1 MTIDQRQT
9 NETKGSHGSYGTQD
23 SNLGRALL
31 DSAELEKIPG
41 DECIV
46 TVSGVNPFKSKKYPL
61 ENIGDI
67 NY

>member
-31 DSAELEKIPG
+31 DSAELEKFPVMNVLLP
-41 DECIV
+41 CQV
-46 TVSGVNPFKSKKYPL
+46 
-61 ENIGDI
+61 
-67 NY
+67 